1 MLDYYFSS
9 MFCAI
14 KKKNKFN
21 ISIYILFLFFIIFF
35 TKFSTISVNANTYKI
50 DDLEISKPYDNNFNK
65 EAVID
70 KAFIKAFEQI
80 LLKITSVNE
89 DEIKN
94 FTELKNIYSLVESF
108 SIVDERFIDNKY
120 ISKFEVEFNKKELF
134 NFLAKKN
141 IFPSIPKEKDLLL
154 VPVLINSEDNQI
166 LLFSENPIYVNWN
179 KSHKKYFLLNYI
191 LPNEDIED
199 INLIKRNVNNIDKY
213 NFNEIVSK
221 YAINDYIILIIFQKG
236 NNYNALI
243 KSNLN
248 NKLIISN
255 KKFLLNENQSI
266 ENIIKSNEVTTNF
279 GLDLLQLTNYKL
291 PEVANYV
298 LEITKTDY
306 LMRLDADDWISD
318 DFLSVMLRQ
327 LSEHNF
333 DAYVP
338 SYVETDRNG
347 NYLREVSREQLLVS
361 KVKDNPPHGAC
372 TVFNSDFL
380 RKVGGYSKNYDRQD
394 GYYMWLKILRN
405 GTYTCIPEAKFY
417 YRQHESN
424 ITGNQRELWNVR
436 ASMLIDEC
444 FSELKNDSGFGF

>member
-1 MLDYYFSS
+1 

-21 ISIYILFLFFIIFF
+21 TSVYILFLFFLIFF
-35 TKFSTISVNANTYKI
+35 TKFSTICANANTYKI
-50 DDLEISKPYDNNFNK
+50 DNLEISKPYDNNFNK

-80 LLKITSVNE
+80 LLKITSINE

-94 FTELKNIYSLVESF
+94 FTGLKNIYGLIESF

-154 VPVLINSEDNQI
+154 VPVLIKSEDNQI

-199 INLIKRNVNNIDKY
+199 INLIKKNVNNIEKY

-221 YAINDYIILIIFQKG
+221 YAISDYIILIIFQKG
-236 NNYNALI
+236 NDYNALI

-248 NKLIISN
+248 NKLIISH
-255 KKFLLNENQSI
+255 KKFSLNENQSI
-266 ENIIKSNEVTTNF
+266 ESIIKSLKLDFENQWKKLNIINVSIKLPITLSVNSKKYNLIKNLEKKLYD
-279 GLDLLQLTNYKL
+279 LDLVSNYYIESFSNQKIIYKIIYNSTPDKFINEFKNTN
-291 PEVANYV
+291 
-298 LEITKTDY
+298 I
-306 LMRLDADDWISD
+306 
-318 DFLSVMLRQ
+318 
-327 LSEHNF
+327 
-333 DAYVP
+333 
-338 SYVETDRNG
+338 
-347 NYLREVSREQLLVS
+347 
-361 KVKDNPPHGAC
+361 
-372 TVFNSDFL
+372 
-380 RKVGGYSKNYDRQD
+380 
-394 GYYMWLKILRN
+394 ILN
-405 GTYTCIPEAKFY
+405 TSSSIWSIE
-417 YRQHESN
+417 
-424 ITGNQRELWNVR
+424 
-436 ASMLIDEC
+436 
-444 FSELKNDSGFGF
+444 